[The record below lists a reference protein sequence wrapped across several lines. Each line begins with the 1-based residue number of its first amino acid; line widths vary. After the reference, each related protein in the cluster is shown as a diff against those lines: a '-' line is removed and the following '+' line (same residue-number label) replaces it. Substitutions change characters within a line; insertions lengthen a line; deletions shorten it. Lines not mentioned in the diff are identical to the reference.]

1 MPSEGIVAL
10 DNGMH
15 KIWLPET
22 TEPMWRTR
30 YRCPMRWPPWGA
42 GLPSATM
49 AAMLLPER
57 RVLAVCGDGGFMTNS
72 QEMETAVRLKLN
84 LVILILEDSAYG
96 MIRWKQA
103 VDHFPNFGL
112 TFFQD
117 RKHGLERAFEAG
129 GVHLV
134 SIPID

>member
-1 MPSEGIVAL
+1 MQVLEEHPQGIRWMDILRAVEANAPDTPHNSVHGGVHNLLATRTAEIVKVARGTYQL
-10 DNGMH
+10 A
-15 KIWLPET
+15 KFT
-22 TEPMWRTR
+22 
-30 YRCPMRWPPWGA
+30 
-42 GLPSATM
+42 
-49 AAMLLPER
+49 AADE
-57 RVLAVCGDGGFMTNS
+57 AAANAQE

-117 RKHGLERAFEAG
+117 RKHGRTDSPRAR
-129 GVHLV
+129 
-134 SIPID
+134 P